1 MHLHL
6 TCETVQL
13 IESPAE
19 AIPEG
24 SLLQDPFW
32 PNMEQ
37 LLKLPIKQQIKSD
50 IVFILVGMTIA
61 EPYFEVFSQGVASF
75 SDC

>member
-1 MHLHL
+1 
-6 TCETVQL
+6 
-13 IESPAE
+13 
-19 AIPEG
+19 
-24 SLLQDPFW
+24 
-32 PNMEQ
+32 MEQ